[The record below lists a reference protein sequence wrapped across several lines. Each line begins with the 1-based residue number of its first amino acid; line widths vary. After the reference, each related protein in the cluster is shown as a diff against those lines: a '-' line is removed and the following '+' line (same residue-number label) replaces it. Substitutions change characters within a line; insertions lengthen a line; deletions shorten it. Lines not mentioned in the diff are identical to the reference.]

1 MSRTEP
7 EFIKNGHLLEIII
20 KCAKKPYRN
29 YGSQMLQGVLR

>member
-1 MSRTEP
+1 MRYKP